1 MEVIENLLSQSG
13 IEQNAA
19 LLLAFLLLFIPA
31 FPFLRRRIRAGKG
44 PTLRSIPGFSTLRGL
59 ASQSRETGRPLHISV
74 GEQGITNQS
83 TAQTLAGLTIL
94 EYLARRVFV
103 YGAPPVV
110 SVADATAL
118 VAAQDV
124 LRHAFEEHGQ
134 AEQFDA
140 YKVRMIGPEPTVY
153 ASGVMGILS
162 REDISA
168 SVMAG
173 VFGDE
178 YLLMGETGVRK
189 NIQQVAGSGNPQAL
203 PFMMVSADE
212 VIIGEEMF
220 AGGAYLSGIPAH
232 IASLVIQ
239 DWMRIAIV
247 LLVIVGIILSTVL

>member
-1 MEVIENLLSQSG
+1 MEVIGNILSQSG
-13 IEQNAA
+13 IDQNAA

-31 FPFLRRRIRAGKG
+31 FPFLRRKIRAGKG
-44 PTLRSIPGFSTLRGL
+44 PTLRHIPGFTTVRGL
-59 ASQSRETGRPLHISV
+59 TSQSIETGRPLHMSV
-74 GEQGITNQS
+74 GVQGIANQN

-94 EYLARRVFV
+94 EYLARQAAV

-110 SVADATAL
+110 SAADATAL

-124 LRHAFEEHGQ
+124 LRHAYEEHG
-134 AEQFDA
+134 EVKQFDP

-153 ASGVMGILS
+153 AGGVMGILS
-162 REDISA
+162 REDVLANIMVGA
-168 SVMAG
+168 
-173 VFGDE
+173 FGDE

-212 VIIGEEMF
+212 VLIGEEMF
-220 AGGAYLSGIPAH
+220 AGGAYLSDLPAH

-247 LLVIVGIILSTVL
+247 LLVIIGVILSTVL